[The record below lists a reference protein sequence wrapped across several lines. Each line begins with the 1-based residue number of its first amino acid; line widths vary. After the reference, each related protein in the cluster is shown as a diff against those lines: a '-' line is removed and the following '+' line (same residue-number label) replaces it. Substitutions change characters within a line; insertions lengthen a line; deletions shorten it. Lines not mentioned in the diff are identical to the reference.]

1 VATGGFYQDV
11 EVLLVDHPEG
21 KVAVAQPAH
30 AWISGQLARAWGNER
45 FGQVHPWEE
54 VCLAAEQ
61 HDVAWL
67 EWERQPTIDPETGY
81 PHTFMSLD
89 MPTKLA
95 LWADGPD
102 VLLGQSRYAA
112 LLVSLHG
119 SRLYRELD
127 RGAFEREV
135 RATLDA
141 PDEEIERNRRL
152 VWAWDNLSLALL
164 LDWAPHTVEQVPGA
178 RELIDV
184 HLSQEG
190 RLEPWPFSTDRVE
203 LRCDGRLL
211 TSPGAELHQAPWVE
225 LTYELT
231 Q

>member
-1 VATGGFYQDV
+1 
-11 EVLLVDHPEG
+11 VLLVNHPDG

-30 AWISGQLARAWGNER
+30 AWISGQLAQAWGNEL
-45 FGQVHPWEE
+45 FGRVEPSWE

-61 HDVAWL
+61 HDIPWL
-67 EWERQPTIDPETGY
+67 EWERNPTLDPETGY

-95 LWADGPD
+95 MWARGPD
-102 VLLGQSRYAA
+102 VLLAQSRYAA

-119 SRLYRELD
+119 SRLYPALD
-127 RGAFEREV
+127 RSGFEREV

-152 VWAWDNLSLALL
+152 LEAWDNMSLALL
-164 LDWAPHTVEQVPGA
+164 LDWRPWTAPRVPAAQDTLDIRFEEAGS
-178 RELIDV
+178 V
-184 HLSQEG
+184 S
-190 RLEPWPFSTDRVE
+190 PWPFAAERVTV
-203 LRCDGRLL
+203 RCEGRLL
-211 TSPGAELHQAPWVE
+211 TSPGADLDAAPWVD